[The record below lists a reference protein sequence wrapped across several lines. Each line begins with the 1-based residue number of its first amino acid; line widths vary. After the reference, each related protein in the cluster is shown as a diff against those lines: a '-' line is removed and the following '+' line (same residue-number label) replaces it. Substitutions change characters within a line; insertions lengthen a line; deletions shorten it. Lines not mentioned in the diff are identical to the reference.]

1 MGFNTSL
8 VSFFILI
15 IAYLVSV
22 EIFTVLFRL
31 TGLKEDKARFQAISC
46 MTNSG
51 FTTKESEL
59 ILNSVARRHLARM
72 MMIFGY
78 LFAVTGVSIL
88 VNLFMRSSG
97 NQIDWWTI
105 VYSVVF
111 LILIL
116 TITRSKWIIRRF
128 DLLVES
134 LAKNKPRGLFYNNVR
149 ILEMFHDNLIAEVFV
164 TSIPREIMG
173 KTLLEMNFRHT
184 YKLNVLLIKRGN
196 TTIDHVIATDQI
208 MQGDRV
214 FIYGSKKNIMYL
226 FKDEIQKEIEIG

>member
-1 MGFNTSL
+1 MSFNLSL

-15 IAYLVSV
+15 IAYFAVV

-31 TGLKEDKARFQAISC
+31 TGLREDKARFQAISC

-59 ILNSVARRHLARM
+59 ILNSVARRRLARI

-88 VNLFMRSSG
+88 VNLFIRSSG
-97 NQIDWWTI
+97 DQINWWSI
-105 VYSVVF
+105 VFSIVF

-116 TITRSKWIIRRF
+116 LFTRSKWIVKKF
-128 DLLVES
+128 DSLVES
-134 LAKNKPRGLFYNNVR
+134 LAKNKTKGAFCNNVR
-149 ILEMFHDNLIAEVFV
+149 ILEMFHDKLIAEVFV
-164 TSIPREIMG
+164 TCIPDEIHG

-196 TTIDHVIATDQI
+196 IIIDHVIAADQI
-208 MQGDRV
+208 IQGDRV
-214 FIYGSKKNIMYL
+214 LIYGSKDNIMEL
-226 FKDEIQKEIEIG
+226 FKDKI